1 MDVGTRGGRRQSKR
15 VTNNVPVN
23 EDKNK
28 DGLSQ
33 QHVIRLE
40 EELVKFP
47 NPSVYYKKKI
57 AARLTK
63 EFNVPERI
71 IINWLNEN
79 GKRDMSKQR
88 TVTPTLVQSKQDFTE
103 IKKEII
109 EQPKPSIPKADDDIQ
124 CIDIDTDEDDD
135 VLLSDADQNDSVS
148 LSEKP
153 VLVKVKPSSTSSPHL
168 KTSEVDNLKETI
180 TISIV
185 TVGIDFICKRIKMLF
200 WI

>member
-1 MDVGTRGGRRQSKR
+1 MIRKSLMDVGTRGGRRQSKR

-109 EQPKPSIPKADDDIQ
+109 EQPK
-124 CIDIDTDEDDD
+124 
-135 VLLSDADQNDSVS
+135 LLSLKLMMIFSALTLILMRMMMFCSVM
-148 LSEKP
+148 L
-153 VLVKVKPSSTSSPHL
+153 
-168 KTSEVDNLKETI
+168 
-180 TISIV
+180 
-185 TVGIDFICKRIKMLF
+185 IKMTLF
-200 WI
+200 P